1 MKSGSLLLLTAFWL
15 VGCHKSSLSD
25 KLTSGAGCLAD
36 DTDRGVSGR
45 CPNDQLFCD
54 LGMFDRD
61 GVPSNGCESL
71 LKSSDNYRLFALD
84 EYNGSAGI
92 VVNGEVIGPNYMP
105 PTVTGGRVAMAGP
118 PCKATLDSPCHYDL
132 LAVQIRLSSFV
143 FDTLPWAD
151 GLIELPKP
159 ISLTDNGKGSIFP
172 EGTIF
177 TVSFMVDPQ
186 KRVISAGP
194 VRGHAQMT
202 SDGTRVSIRIE
213 SDQPIPFGDYTVDA
227 MIVGDFGTLVTHPPA
242 SGGNG

>member
-1 MKSGSLLLLTAFWL
+1 MKSGSLLLLTALCL

-25 KLTSGAGCLAD
+25 KMTSGAGCVAED
-36 DTDRGVSGR
+36 ADRGVNGR

-54 LGMFDRD
+54 LGVFDRD

-71 LKSSDNYRLFALD
+71 LKSSDDYRLFALD
-84 EYNGSAGI
+84 EYDGWATM
-92 VVNGEVIGPNYMP
+92 VVNGKVIDPYNMT
-105 PTVTGGRVAMAGP
+105 PTVTEGRVAMAGP
-118 PCKATLDSPCHYDL
+118 PCNATPDSPCHYDL

-143 FDTLPWAD
+143 FDALTWAD

-159 ISLTDNGKGSIFP
+159 ISLTDSGQGSLLP

-177 TVSFMVDPQ
+177 TISFMVDLE

-194 VRGHAQMT
+194 VHGHAQM
-202 SDGTRVSIRIE
+202 SADGTGVSIRIE
-213 SDQPIPFGDYTVDA
+213 SDQPIPFGGYTVDA
-227 MIVGDFGTLVTHPPA
+227 VTAGDFGTLVTHSPA